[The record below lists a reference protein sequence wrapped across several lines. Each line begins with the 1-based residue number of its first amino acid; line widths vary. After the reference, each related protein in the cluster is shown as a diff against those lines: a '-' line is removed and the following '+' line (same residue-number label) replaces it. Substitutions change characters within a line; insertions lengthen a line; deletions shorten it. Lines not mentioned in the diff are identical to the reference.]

1 MERLRRLL
9 RGRFIRDR
17 RGAAT
22 IEFALTSIIFLT
34 LVFFVAEISR
44 LSYLSS
50 MLDLAISE
58 GAKEAKNA
66 PYTTGDDYNSRFN
79 KRMLDEGGM
88 IWGFLSRKD
97 AVSVTIRYAASIDDM
112 IAGNT
117 SDTDYRNRPI
127 ASYKLVYRYHP
138 FLFPIPMTWAS
149 KLLTREVI
157 FVQEYERSKFMG

>member
-1 MERLRRLL
+1 MERLRKLL
-9 RGRFIRDR
+9 CGRFVRNR
-17 RGAAT
+17 RGST
-22 IEFALTSIIFLT
+22 TVEFALTVVIFFAM
-34 LVFFVAEISR
+34 VMFVAEIAR

-66 PYTTGDDYNSRFN
+66 PYAPGDDYSTRFN
-79 KRMLDEGGM
+79 QHMLDEGGA
-88 IWGFLSRKD
+88 IWGYLSRDD

-117 SDTDYRNRPI
+117 SESDYNDHPI
-127 ASYKLVYRYHP
+127 ASYELVYQYHP
-138 FLFPIPMTWAS
+138 FFFPIPIKWTS
-149 KLLTREVI
+149 TLLTREVT